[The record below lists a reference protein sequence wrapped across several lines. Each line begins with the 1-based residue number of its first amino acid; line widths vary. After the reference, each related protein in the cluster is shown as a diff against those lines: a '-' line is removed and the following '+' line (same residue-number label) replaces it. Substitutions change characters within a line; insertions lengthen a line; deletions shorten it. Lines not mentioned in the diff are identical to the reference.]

1 MFAHTQ
7 KKTTTTKQQQQSFY
21 FAVFYSCRYHIE
33 TSQINLVCKSVDW
46 FLYNRQ
52 TLQGK
57 GFIVTSIILFIK
69 VGFSPLVVLYTSVS
83 RVIMFLMWMAVLLS
97 SSMSLSRFKVGSF
110 YILYRE
116 LFFGFDSFC
125 FVVLYYKTSR
135 QGNSS

>member
-1 MFAHTQ
+1 MFSQ
-7 KKTTTTKQQQQSFY
+7 KKKNNNNNKATATKFLLRSI
-21 FAVFYSCRYHIE
+21 VFL
-33 TSQINLVCKSVDW
+33 QIPHRDKSNYLVRKSVDW

-57 GFIVTSIILFIK
+57 GLIVTSIILFIK

-83 RVIMFLMWMAVLLS
+83 SVIMFLMWMVVLLS
-97 SSMSLSRFKVGSF
+97 SSMSLSRFKFGSF